1 MNRLLFITLL
11 FSAWAS
17 LWAQNGPRVNAPT
30 KAPLN
35 PYQYIRTVYPWR
47 KNVTA
52 TVFWVGEKPGG
63 RNTTSN
69 HHSSWDGEW
78 QKNFG
83 GYDNPD
89 PAAREKFAPKA
100 FSPRLNPFY
109 IALPYNDCLDHR
121 KHRPEASQVVPW
133 FARYNPKPGT
143 SSCHGRWLQLYY
155 KGKVCY
161 AQWEDCGP
169 FVTDDWKYVFGGQA
183 PRNHENGKAGI
194 DVSPAVRDFLALKS
208 GEKVHWRFVEF
219 GNIPRGPWSWY
230 GSNNPFVN
238 PESNPDLKAARRYYE
253 YLKKRQIEEYRQR
266 HLGTG
271 GR

>member
-1 MNRLLFITLL
+1 MIRLLFITLL

-17 LWAQNGPRVNAPT
+17 LWAQNGPRV
-30 KAPLN
+30 KAPPN

-52 TVFWVGEKPGG
+52 TVFWIGEKPGG

-89 PAAREKFAPKA
+89 PGAREKFAPKA

-143 SSCHGRWLQLYY
+143 SCCHGRWLQLYY